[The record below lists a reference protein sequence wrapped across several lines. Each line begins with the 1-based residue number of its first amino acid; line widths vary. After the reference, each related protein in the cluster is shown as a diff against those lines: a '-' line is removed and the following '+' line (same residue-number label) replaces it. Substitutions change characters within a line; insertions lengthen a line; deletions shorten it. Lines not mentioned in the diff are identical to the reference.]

1 MDNCLV
7 CTRIKMIQDGTNKH
21 FVAELDTG
29 YVVLGDHQYFEGYTL
44 FLCKEHKNELHEL
57 DSAYRQKFLY
67 EMSQVS
73 EAVYRAI
80 KPDKLN
86 YELLGNGIAHMHW
99 HIFPRRVTEPH
110 YKQPVWL
117 TPKDALHAPDST
129 PNDAQLE
136 DLKSRLLTELQ
147 KIV

>member
-7 CTRIKMIQDGTNKH
+7 CTRINMIKDGTNKH
-21 FVAELDTG
+21 FVAELETG

-57 DSAYRQKFLY
+57 DSEFRRTFLF

-73 EAVYRAI
+73 EAVYTAFH
-80 KPDKLN
+80 PDKLN
-86 YELLGNGIAHMHW
+86 YELLGNGIGHMHW
-99 HIFPRRVTEPH
+99 HIFPRRMTEPN
-110 YKQPVWL
+110 YRQPVWL
-117 TPKDALHAPDST
+117 TPKDILYAQDT
-129 PNDAQLE
+129 KPNDELLE
-136 DLKSRLLTELQ
+136 QLKSRLLVELQ